1 MKVIGIADD
10 GEYICQVSHTEIEKL
25 TDKYYGNLAGKLKPG
40 SEMDLGAGY
49 DFRNAI
55 KKACD
60 SLIEAERDFDSARKT
75 IHKFAAMVAS
85 LPTPGQGEDA

>member
-1 MKVIGIADD
+1 MKVIGIAE
-10 GEYICQVSHTEIEKL
+10 GGKYICQVSHTELEKL
-25 TDKYYGNLAGKLKPG
+25 ADKYYGNLEKLKPG

-55 KKACD
+55 KTACD
-60 SLIEAERDFDSARKT
+60 SLIQAERDFDSARKT

-85 LPTPGQGEDA
+85 LPTPSQGEDA